1 MKFIFL
7 FLRVEKI
14 KKMKFRNASL
24 LAILFLGF
32 ILLINKSKFFSSE
45 EFYKTTTGLNVR
57 AGAGTNYPI
66 EFTLDK
72 DDEIEII
79 SNIGSW
85 YKISRDNKIGF
96 VNGKYLTKGSK
107 LDLSNDLFSSQ
118 NLTGFFYFIAL
129 SLFAIIVPISIKF
142 YKKRKDN
149 ALLETTTDLSRGT
162 PSEKDLVLK
171 LIKNGIPSEHI
182 FHDILI
188 QKEDKSF
195 CQVDL
200 VVITDVGILV
210 IEVKDYSGWIFG
222 KGNDFEWTKTL
233 AGGKHKY
240 VFQNPIIQNK
250 NHIIHVKKQ
259 LDMYGDMP
267 YYSLIV
273 FYGNCV
279 LKNINFIPKETY
291 IVKSSRVLDV
301 IQTISKENTPYDYHN
316 FEDVINFLNS
326 AKIKGGILDYQ
337 HQHVENINDMLGKNR
352 IFD

>member
-1 MKFIFL
+1 MKY
-7 FLRVEKI
+7 K
-14 KKMKFRNASL
+14 NASL
-24 LAILFLGF
+24 LILLFLIF
-32 ILLINKSKFFSSE
+32 IVLVNKVRFFTSE
-45 EFYKTTTGLNVR
+45 EYYKTTTGLNVR
-57 AGAGTNYPI
+57 TGAGTNYPI
-66 EFTLDK
+66 TFILNK
-72 DDEIEII
+72 GDEIEII
-79 SNIGSW
+79 SNSGIW
-85 YKISRDNKIGF
+85 YKISSDNKIGF
-96 VNGKYLTKGSK
+96 VNGKYLIKDSRISI
-107 LDLSNDLFSSQ
+107 SNNLISS
-118 NLTGFFYFIAL
+118 NELTN
-129 SLFAIIVPISIKF
+129 SLYVIPLIIVSIIIVPF
-142 YKKRKDN
+142 CVRLYKKRKDN
-149 ALLETTTDLSRGT
+149 ALLVTTTDLSRGT

-200 VVITDVGILV
+200 VVMTDVGILV

-240 VFQNPIIQNK
+240 VFQNPVTQNK
-250 NHIIHVKKQ
+250 NHIVNIKKH
-259 LDMYGDMP
+259 LDEFGNIP

-301 IQTISKENTPYDYHN
+301 IKTISQENTPYDYHS

-326 AKIKGGILDYQ
+326 AKIRGGILDYQ